1 MTFDTH
7 GRSPAAG
14 AAATQ
19 SMPAPAQRPMQA
31 KSRKRRQQDPHM
43 TPLVQAIL
51 ACTSREPGQKA
62 EEGMA
67 ADPAAHTTPHPG
79 SPTLVSLILATAQA
93 KAHNVPGRS
102 APADTLVPRPDSRQP
117 AAGQPAEAMPQAS
130 PQAAPDDAA
139 AAAQPQEQ
147 HLQTAPGP
155 RPFWKVSLRAARA
168 HPAAA
173 CRTDRPA
180 ETGTVQGREAQ
191 AARTAEAAGAQT
203 WAGHPQPGRRVL
215 SADAHARATPAELA
229 ASLHF
234 RSRSACA
241 ASGTAVSA
249 HQPEDAAA
257 RERST
262 PRPGRTA
269 GAAQAA
275 GQTVPC
281 AAGCDTGMPLHTRQE
296 AALDNVLPAVFADDE
311 HDIATDDLTCRN
323 PEVSLTT
330 FCQTRAGTQPA
341 RQAEL
346 VTPAAG
352 LPALSRAASWDGP
365 WEVSRDAREDRADD
379 VSDDVQG
386 WLAAHWN
393 GEPARGGLSSAI
405 PMPPA
410 AEDEETPERCSW
422 LIVPVPLPAGRES
435 PCREPGPH
443 DGLSRAQRS
452 AHSTGALPPGAA
464 RRGRKK
470 SGTSGA
476 SRIPGEA
483 RRPNETGA
491 PVSRE
496 ELRAARRDST
506 SLIWFVE
513 KIYLPHARLR
523 KRSWLL
529 DNRLLERFILP
540 TFGCMSMAS
549 ISTSDVERWLDR
561 LTITLAPATCNRIL
575 AVFKTVCGLAVRRGM
590 IFRTQDPCANV
601 QNLRCVLCRERFLT
615 SEEAGRLL
623 ATLEKDDRKE
633 AMALRLLLLTGARKS
648 ELLGARWEDVRLEQ
662 QVICVPLSKS
672 GRTRYIYLSSAAM
685 DILHTLQELRVDNC
699 PWVFPC
705 RNGRSPLSDIFGY
718 WRRIRKDMNLQDVRI
733 HDLRHSFASF
743 LVNSGHTLYEAQKL
757 LGHADPRT
765 TMRYAHLTQSGLI
778 AAAEDVS
785 RLMLSAAAIPR
796 SPESGAEPAADAVAR

>member
-7 GRSPAAG
+7 GRPPAAG

-51 ACTSREPGQKA
+51 ACTSGEPGQKA

-67 ADPAAHTTPHPG
+67 ADPAAHTTLHPG

-102 APADTLVPRPDSRQP
+102 APADTVVPRPDSRQP
-117 AAGQPAEAMPQAS
+117 AVVEAAEAMPQAS
-130 PQAAPDDAA
+130 PQVAPDDAA

-168 HPAAA
+168 HPAAV

-203 WAGHPQPGRRVL
+203 WAGQHPQ
-215 SADAHARATPAELA
+215 
-229 ASLHF
+229 
-234 RSRSACA
+234 
-241 ASGTAVSA
+241 
-249 HQPEDAAA
+249 
-257 RERST
+257 
-262 PRPGRTA
+262 PGRTA

-281 AAGCDTGMPLHTRQE
+281 AAGCDTGMPLHTRPE
-296 AALDNVLPAVFADDE
+296 AVQDNVLPAVFADNE
-311 HDIATDDLTCRN
+311 HDITADEMTCRN
-323 PEVSLTT
+323 PEMSLTT

-352 LPALSRAASWDGP
+352 LPALSRAASWDEP
-365 WEVSRDAREDRADD
+365 WEVSRDAREDRAGD

-422 LIVPVPLPAGRES
+422 LIVPVPLPAGRDS

-540 TFGCMSMAS
+540 TFGCMTMAS

-672 GRTRYIYLSSAAM
+672 GKTRYIYLSSAAM

-705 RNGRSPLSDIFGY
+705 RNGRSPLSDVFGY

-796 SPESGAEPAADAVAR
+796 SPESGAESAAGAVAR